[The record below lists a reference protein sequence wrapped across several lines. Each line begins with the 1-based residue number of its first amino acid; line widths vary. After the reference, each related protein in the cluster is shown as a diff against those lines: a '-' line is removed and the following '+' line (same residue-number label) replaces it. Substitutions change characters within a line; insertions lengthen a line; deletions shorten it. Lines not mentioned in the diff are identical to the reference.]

1 VGHSDEDRTG
11 SGAADPLVG
20 AVLDRRYRIEYRLA
34 AGGFGSI
41 YRALHVITGRPVAL
55 KLLHAKLATEPDV
68 VARFRREAAA
78 LAQLRSQHT
87 ITAYDFG
94 QTSDGMLYI
103 VMELLQGET
112 MWERFE
118 ALGPFPW
125 RKLVGIMRQV
135 CSSLAEAHALGIVHR
150 DLKPTNI
157 HLEPVSGNPDFV
169 KVLDFGIAKILHGS
183 SLDNSDLTKSGTVVG
198 TFDYMAPEQMVGA
211 ATTGQ
216 SDIYTLGIVM
226 YEMLTGERAF
236 GQPETPAAMLTAM
249 LATVPRSVSNFC
261 DAPPELDDIIMR
273 CLDKEP
279 SRRYRDVLELAD
291 ALDQVLAID
300 DGKTEIGAPMVRMSD
315 EMAAAP
321 DGMAE
326 DSLTWIKGSPERS
339 ERVDPAPVPQPI
351 PATPSRPVQQPMTTL
366 PGIGAASALWPS
378 TGGAD
383 PRKKR

>member
-1 VGHSDEDRTG
+1 MGNSDQERTR
-11 SGAADPLVG
+11 SGIVDPLIG

-34 AGGFGSI
+34 AGGFGAI

-55 KLLHAKLATEPDV
+55 KVLHAKLATEPDV

-125 RKLVGIMRQV
+125 RKLVAIMRQV

-183 SLDNSDLTKSGTVVG
+183 SLDHSDLTKSGTVVG

-216 SDIYTLGIVM
+216 SDIYTRGIVM

-236 GQPETPAAMLTAM
+236 GQPETPAQMLAAMLS
-249 LATVPRSVSNFC
+249 TVPRAISNFC
-261 DAPPELDDIIMR
+261 DAPPELDDVILK

-279 SRRYRDVLELAD
+279 AKRYRDVLELAD
-291 ALDQVLAID
+291 ALDQVIAMD
-300 DGKTEIGAPMVRMSD
+300 DTKTEIGAPMVRMTD
-315 EMAAAP
+315 EIAAAP
-321 DGMAE
+321 ESMAE
-326 DSLTWIKGSPERS
+326 DSLTWTKGSPERVS
-339 ERVDPAPVPQPI
+339 PVS
-351 PATPSRPVQQPMTTL
+351 APMTTL
-366 PGIGAASALWPS
+366 PGVGAVSSLWPS